1 MALYVCE
8 KLSVGVVVWL
18 STSVRNCPWVW
29 LYGSV
34 RLSGLV
40 QISSQKTLPFS
51 VPTEVLEDEV
61 DEQVA
66 EEV

>member
-8 KLSVGVVVWL
+8 KLSVGVAVWL
-18 STSVRNCPWVW
+18 CTSVRNCPWVW

-34 RLSGLV
+34 RLSV
-40 QISSQKTLPFS
+40 LPFS
-51 VPTEVLEDEV
+51 VQTEVLEDEV